1 MVVLNAR
8 QLTIGQARRL
18 LNFEPRTNG
27 AFIKYLQLKPLTT
40 VEQDEALN
48 IAHEFESYL
57 FADAVSEGQVRA
69 MSIAPLLRLAGYHQP
84 EIELRIEENIAR
96 IDIADEDTY
105 ITGRFDIVAVH
116 RAPQPTLPGSNPV
129 PLWILVI
136 ESKNSEASDSTGI
149 AQMLV
154 YAHKSLESQGTVWG
168 LVTNGDIYQFFRL
181 QKGEPSIYEYMPSL
195 NMREDDRTLQ
205 LLQVLKAIRED

>member
-8 QLTIGQARRL
+8 KMDIEQVRQT
-18 LNFEPRTNG
+18 LNLAPRFGSSFE
-27 AFIKYLQLKPLTT
+27 KHLDLKPITDQEQRQLGKI
-40 VEQDEALN
+40 VE
-48 IAHEFESYL
+48 EFRQYYVSGKI
-57 FADAVSEGQVRA
+57 SEGQVRFI
-69 MSIAPLLRLAGYHQP
+69 SIAPLLRLAGYHEP
-84 EIELRIEENIAR
+84 EIELKIEEDIAR
-96 IDIADEDTY
+96 INIVDEDTY
-105 ITGRFDIVAVH
+105 ITGRFDIVAVQ
-116 RAPQPTLPGSNPV
+116 RSRRGGNPI
-129 PLWILVI
+129 PMWILVI
-136 ESKNSEASDSTGI
+136 ESKNSEVSDSTGI

-181 QKGEPSIYEYMPSL
+181 QKGEPPEPSAYEYMPSL